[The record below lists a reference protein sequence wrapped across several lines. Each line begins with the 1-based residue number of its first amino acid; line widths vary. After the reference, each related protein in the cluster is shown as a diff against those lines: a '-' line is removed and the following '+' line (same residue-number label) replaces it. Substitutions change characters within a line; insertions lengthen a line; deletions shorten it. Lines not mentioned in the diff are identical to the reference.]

1 MEHQPVTQLHLDA
14 DEWEAIL
21 LVLRVDLERVR
32 EHPHPGKEHYTKYME
47 SIVEK
52 IDIALN

>member
-1 MEHQPVTQLHLDA
+1 MLTQLHLDQ

-32 EHPHPGKEHYTKYME
+32 ENPHPGNEHYTKYME
-47 SIVEK
+47 SIVQK